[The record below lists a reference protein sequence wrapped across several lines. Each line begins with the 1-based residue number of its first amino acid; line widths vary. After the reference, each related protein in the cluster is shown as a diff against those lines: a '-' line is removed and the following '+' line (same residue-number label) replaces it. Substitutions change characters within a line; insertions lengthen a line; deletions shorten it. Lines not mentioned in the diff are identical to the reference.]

1 MKSKEIVT
9 AKEIVVT
16 KETVTTKESGPV
28 QTADRRG
35 HPRLKASRSITAHT
49 TGRSWEACILDI
61 SAGGARLRSSEQIP
75 PGTQVRLE
83 APGILLAGTVTR
95 CDPEDGAYHV
105 GVKLLRPL
113 MMLEELARLNS
124 ALFADDPA

>member
-9 AKEIVVT
+9 T

-49 TGRSWEACILDI
+49 MPTGRSWEACILDI